1 MTWVSTSA
9 TPAAGVTRVRRRRL
23 ALAVGSLLSTAVVA
37 ASALGVLPVPG
48 GGPGLDV
55 ARADVLQTDVLQSD
69 VARPDVPRSDVA
81 GPWDGASVGA
91 AAQPGGSFSTLDA
104 NPLSVPPPGSGRGRR
119 VVFDERTQHVWLID
133 AGGTV
138 TRHYPV
144 SGSVTD
150 NLDPGAYEVYSRS
163 RHATGFDLSSTMQY
177 MVRFTQGESAAIG
190 FHSIPVDE
198 RGRALQGLSELG
210 TPQSHGCIRQRRSD
224 ALAMWRF
231 AHVGT
236 AVVVV

>member
-1 MTWVSTSA
+1 MA
-9 TPAAGVTRVRRRRL
+9 E
-23 ALAVGSLLSTAVVA
+23 
-37 ASALGVLPVPG
+37 
-48 GGPGLDV
+48 
-55 ARADVLQTDVLQSD
+55 
-69 VARPDVPRSDVA
+69 SDVA
-81 GPWDGASVGA
+81 GSDVPDSDAASPWDGVRVGA
-91 AAQPGGSFSTLDA
+91 AAQPDAAFSTPDS
-104 NPLSVPPPGSGRGRR
+104 NTSSVPPSGSGRGRR

-133 AGGTV
+133 ADGTV

-163 RHATGFDLSSTMQY
+163 RHATSFDLSSTMQY

-198 RGRALQGLSELG
+198 RGRALQGFAELG

-224 ALAMWRF
+224 ARAMWRF
-231 AHVGT
+231 AGVGT